1 MWECKMPATAETA
14 DQPLPGQSPVAA
26 RRGSGS
32 GLGRYG
38 ALAVKLL
45 VSLGLLALLARAV
58 DLRSVAGLLLGLPLW
73 AALGAVA
80 GMLGVTLASAL
91 RWWLILR
98 ALGTPLP
105 LARATELMFIGTF
118 FTQVLP
124 TSVGGDA
131 VRIWQVTRLGVP
143 FKRAFT
149 GVTLERV
156 SGLLA
161 LVLMVAGGVVW
172 LGDSLGPPALR
183 WLLLAA
189 LPGLL
194 AGLTLLCLLDRLP
207 AGLRRRLEALPLLGP
222 HLDRLTGLTDVL
234 AVDGRRVLLSQ
245 PLSLYLLLLSAA
257 AQVCSVL
264 TVLALARGFALELGW
279 TEALA
284 VVPAIILI
292 TFIPLSFAGWGVRE
306 GASVIMLGAV
316 GIGAGQA
323 LAISVL
329 FGLAL
334 LAAVLPGCV
343 LWLKGGRRL
352 PPAQGTP

>member
-1 MWECKMPATAETA
+1 M
-14 DQPLPGQSPVAA
+14 
-26 RRGSGS
+26 
-32 GLGRYG
+32 
-38 ALAVKLL
+38 
-45 VSLGLLALLARAV
+45 
-58 DLRSVAGLLLGLPLW
+58 
-73 AALGAVA
+73 
-80 GMLGVTLASAL
+80 
-91 RWWLILR
+91 
-98 ALGTPLP
+98 
-105 LARATELMFIGTF
+105 
-118 FTQVLP
+118 
-124 TSVGGDA
+124 
-131 VRIWQVTRLGVP
+131 
-143 FKRAFT
+143 
-149 GVTLERV
+149 
-156 SGLLA
+156 
-161 LVLMVAGGVVW
+161 
-172 LGDSLGPPALR
+172 
-183 WLLLAA
+183 
-189 LPGLL
+189 
-194 AGLTLLCLLDRLP
+194 
-207 AGLRRRLEALPLLGP
+207 
-222 HLDRLTGLTDVL
+222 L